1 MTDRDYTA
9 RCYGTTSIACCANFA
24 AKQRAMLAGLKS
36 NFRGLHLEFRIR
48 TGSAGWAFHDRFLI
62 FPGTDGARR
71 ARTAVCQQG

>member
-1 MTDRDYTA
+1 
-9 RCYGTTSIACCANFA
+9 
-24 AKQRAMLAGLKS
+24 MLAGLKS